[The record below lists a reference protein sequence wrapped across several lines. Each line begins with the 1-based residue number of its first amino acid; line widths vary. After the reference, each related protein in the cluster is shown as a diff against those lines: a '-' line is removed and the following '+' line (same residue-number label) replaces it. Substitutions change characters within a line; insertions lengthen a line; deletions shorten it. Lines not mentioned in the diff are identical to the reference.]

1 MEFLHSLL
9 SLLDSKMTVPAPY
22 SAFHLF
28 FILASVAAG
37 FAIADH
43 CKRKDEA
50 FIRRFLLIESLAVIG
65 LELYKQVNFSL
76 SLAGGQ
82 ITFDYQWYA
91 FPFQFCSTPM
101 YIGFFAALV
110 RRKGIHR
117 RLCAYLATYSLFA
130 GICVMVYPVSVFMD
144 TVGINIQTM
153 VCHGLM
159 VTVGIVLLRTGYVE
173 VSRKT
178 LAGAASVFLVLIL
191 CAVGMNELAHR
202 TGLLASETFNM
213 FFISPYCAP
222 ELPVYS
228 LIQKLVPYPVSLLIY
243 AAGFTAAAGII
254 LLCCRGLQRL
264 SGRIHTGW
272 PMEPRLRRI
281 HMPF

>member
-101 YIGFFAALV
+101 YVGLLAFLIKPGKVQDA
-110 RRKGIHR
+110 
-117 RLCAYLATYSLFA
+117 LCAYLATFAVFA
-130 GICVMVYPVSVFMD
+130 GVCVMVYPGDVFIE
-144 TVGINIQTM
+144 TIGINIQTM
-153 VCHGLM
+153 VCHGSM
-159 VTVGIVLLRTGYVE
+159 IVIGIYLLATGYVPLQH
-173 VSRKT
+173 KT
-178 LAGAASVFLVLIL
+178 ILKAACVFAVCVGLAVV
-191 CAVGMNELAHR
+191 MNEIAFSA
-202 TGLLASETFNM
+202 GLLETDSFNM
-213 FFISPYCAP
+213 FYVSRHCDPH
-222 ELPVYS
+222 LPVYS
-228 LIQKLVPYPVSLLIY
+228 LVQPLLPFPLDLLVYIIGFSL
-243 AAGFTAAAGII
+243 AAYII
-254 LLCCRGLQRL
+254 LLLAMGIRL
-264 SGRIHTGW
+264 LTPKKQTVSV
-272 PMEPRLRRI
+272 
-281 HMPF
+281 